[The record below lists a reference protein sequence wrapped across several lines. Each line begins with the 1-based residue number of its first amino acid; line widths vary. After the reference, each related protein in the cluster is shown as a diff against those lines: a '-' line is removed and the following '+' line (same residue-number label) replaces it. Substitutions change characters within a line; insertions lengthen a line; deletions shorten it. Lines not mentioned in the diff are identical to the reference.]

1 MKGERQKH
9 EGRKA
14 ETERTVGR
22 GRKGE
27 RQKHEGRKAEA
38 GRMVVRD
45 RTDKLKAEAGLAK
58 GRSRKD
64 DKNVDRQR

>member
-38 GRMVVRD
+38 GRRVVRD
-45 RTDKLKAEAGLAK
+45 RTDKLKAEA
-58 GRSRKD
+58 
-64 DKNVDRQR
+64 